1 MRIGI
6 DTRLAHY
13 RRAGGIAQYTLR
25 LLQALLQLEGGD
37 EFIALHHYR
46 DRPAGLLTLDAAK
59 SRMLRGHPLF
69 TPPHHK
75 LEQLTLPAE
84 LLAARLD
91 VLHSPDFIPPFHRRC
106 PAVITVHDLAFKLY
120 PQLLTSESAA
130 YYGQIERAAAS
141 AEQII
146 AVSEATRQDMLC
158 LLPVNAQ
165 KISVIYEAA
174 DPLYRP
180 RDDAATVQQVL
191 RAYGLEPPF
200 VLVVGTIEPR
210 KNLLMLLRA
219 FRGLL
224 NRDPGCATLV
234 IAGPRGWLADDVAA
248 LHAKLKLGDQTRFLG
263 AVPAPELAALYGAAE
278 LFVMPS
284 LYEGF
289 GLPVVEAMA
298 CGAPVV
304 VSNVSS
310 LPEVAG
316 DAGLCLAP
324 DDVDAWAE
332 AMRRVLNDPTLRSE
346 MQQKSLRQARQF
358 SWERAAR
365 ETLAVYQKARA

>member
-6 DTRLAHY
+6 DTRLVHY

-25 LLQALLQLEGGD
+25 LLDALLKLGGPD
-37 EFIALHHYR
+37 RLVALHHYR
-46 DRPAGLLTLDAAK
+46 DRRSALLEGGSRAGP
-59 SRMLRGHPLF
+59 LRGHPLF
-69 TPPHHK
+69 TPPHHR
-75 LEQLTLPAE
+75 LEQWTLPIE
-84 LLAARLD
+84 LLPARLD
-91 VLHSPDFIPPFHRRC
+91 VLHSPDFIPPFRRRC

-120 PQLLTSESAA
+120 PQLLTAESAA
-130 YYGQIERAAAS
+130 YYGQIERAVAS

-146 AVSEATRQDMLC
+146 AVSEATRQD
-158 LLPVNAQ
+158 LLRLLHADAQ
-165 KISVIYEAA
+165 KITVVYEAA

-180 RDDAATVQQVL
+180 RDDAAAVQQIL
-191 RAYGLEPPF
+191 RAYGLEAPF
-200 VLVVGTIEPR
+200 VLAVGTIEPR

-224 NRDPGCATLV
+224 NRDPYCATLV

-248 LHAKLKLGDQTRFLG
+248 LHAKLELGDQVRFLG
-263 AVPAPELAALYGAAE
+263 AVPAGDLSALYGVAE
-278 LFVMPS
+278 LFVSPS

-298 CGAPVV
+298 CGAPVL

-316 DAGLCLAP
+316 DAGLCLPP
-324 DDVDAWAE
+324 DDVDGWAE
-332 AMRRVLNDPTLRSE
+332 AMRRVLNDPELRTT
-346 MQQKSLRQARQF
+346 MRAQSLRQAGRF

-365 ETLAVYQKARA
+365 ESLAVYQKAAA

>member
-25 LLQALLQLEGGD
+25 LLDALLKLGGAD
-37 EFIALHHYR
+37 RLVALHHYR
-46 DRPAGLLTLDAAK
+46 DRRAALFEGGRRAGT
-59 SRMLRGHPLF
+59 LRGHPLF
-69 TPPHHK
+69 TPPHHQ
-75 LEQLTLPAE
+75 LEQWTLPIE
-84 LLAARLD
+84 LLPARLD
-91 VLHSPDFIPPFHRRC
+91 VLHSPDFIPPFRRRC

-120 PQLLTSESAA
+120 PQLLTVESAA
-130 YYGQIERAAAS
+130 YYGQIERAVAS

-146 AVSEATRQDMLC
+146 AVSEATRQD
-158 LLPVNAQ
+158 LLRLLHADGR
-165 KISVIYEAA
+165 KITVVYEAA

-180 RDDAATVQQVL
+180 RDDAAAVQQIL
-191 RAYGLEPPF
+191 RAYGLEAPF
-200 VLVVGTIEPR
+200 VLAVGTIEPR

-224 NRDPGCATLV
+224 NRDPNCATLV

-248 LHAKLKLGDQTRFLG
+248 LHAKLELGDQVRFLG
-263 AVPAPELAALYGAAE
+263 AVPAGDLSALYGVAE
-278 LFVMPS
+278 LFVSPS

-298 CGAPVV
+298 CGAPVL

-316 DAGLCLAP
+316 DAGLCLPP
-324 DDVDAWAE
+324 DDVDGWAE
-332 AMRRVLNDPTLRSE
+332 AMRRVLNDPALRAT
-346 MQQKSLRQARQF
+346 MRGQSLRQARRF
-358 SWERAAR
+358 SWERAAS
-365 ETLAVYQKARA
+365 ETLAVYQKAAA